1 MPEAS
6 SNFTDTLQMK
16 KLLPILALIT
26 SCSTQSEKSKKSQ
39 TDTINVVGLSKPKII
54 SDSTNTLTGKTEIL
68 ELENIVFGCA
78 CADWI
83 TVADRKKYEDSG
95 LAEHCIFIEPSSSDL
110 ELPLYFSSLRHKIK
124 AQGQF
129 YVKPDYPHITVEG
142 EEKYDK
148 AKVFRYTKLEV
159 SEKDIQYSP
168 KEDTTI
174 LNLSYN
180 AIACTCAQWSDTKSA
195 ADKNNR
201 EYYFLVPANRQL
213 INADKL
219 YKGDNLPIQ
228 IQVTGQI
235 IDYAGYPTGYNP
247 TEGNPEPAT
256 VFRYTKIKVF
266 KNGDRKNGY

>member
-1 MPEAS
+1 
-6 SNFTDTLQMK
+6 MK
-16 KLLPILALIT
+16 RLLFILALIT
-26 SCSTQSEKSKKSQ
+26 SCSTQSDKPKGTQ
-39 TDTINVVGLSKPKII
+39 TDTTKVLERSKPKII

-68 ELENIVFGCA
+68 ELENIVFGCT

-95 LAEHCIFIEPSSSDL
+95 LAEHCIFIEPASTDL
-110 ELPLYFSSLRHKIK
+110 ELPLFFSSLRHQIK
-124 AQGQF
+124 VQGQF
-129 YVKPDYPHITVEG
+129 YVKPDYPHITVAG

-159 SEKDIQYSP
+159 TEKDIQYSP

-180 AIACTCAQWSDTKSA
+180 AIACTCAQWSETKFASDTNK
-195 ADKNNR
+195 R
-201 EYYFLVPANRQL
+201 EYYFLVPANKQL

-247 TEGNPEPAT
+247 TKGNPEPAT
-256 VFRYTKIKVF
+256 VFRYTKIKVL
-266 KNGDRKNGY
+266 KNGQTKNGY